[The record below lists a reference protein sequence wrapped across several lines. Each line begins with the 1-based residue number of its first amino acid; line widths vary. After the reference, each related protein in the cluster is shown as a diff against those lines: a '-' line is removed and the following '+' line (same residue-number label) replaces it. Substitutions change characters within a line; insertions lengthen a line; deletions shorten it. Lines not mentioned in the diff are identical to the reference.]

1 MDSWAAD
8 EGALRMAM
16 EQPKNAFFFRI
27 VLDPVTWKS
36 FSNRK
41 NGDKWINK
49 IRFEISGDEIPYV
62 KTPYA
67 SGQPW
72 ILSWKSLLEA
82 IPEIKSWK
90 LPGLPKNT
98 ASW

>member
-16 EQPKNAFFFRI
+16 EQPKNSRYMKIIFQQKK
-27 VLDPVTWKS
+27 W
-36 FSNRK
+36 
-41 NGDKWINK
+41 DKWIDK
-49 IRFEISGDEIPYV
+49 IRFEISGDELPYV

-72 ILSWKSLLEA
+72 ILEA

-98 ASW
+98 AS